1 MTRRPLALLMA
12 GAAMLAG
19 CGALNP
25 YPTLP
30 RPPQPGQPAGARV
43 AICYNGMRTAPAA
56 VQAEAQQECPSGTV
70 AEPIDTDFYMQNC
83 PVLLPARAT
92 FVCSPKR

>member
-1 MTRRPLALLMA
+1 MSRRPLALAMA

-25 YPTLP
+25 YPTVP
-30 RPPQPGQPAGARV
+30 RAPQLGQPSGARV
-43 AICYNGMRTAPAA
+43 AICYNGLATALAA
-56 VQAEAQQECPSGTV
+56 VQAEAQQECPAGTV
-70 AEPIDTDFYMQNC
+70 AEPVDTDFYMQNC

-92 FVCSPKR
+92 FACLPKQ